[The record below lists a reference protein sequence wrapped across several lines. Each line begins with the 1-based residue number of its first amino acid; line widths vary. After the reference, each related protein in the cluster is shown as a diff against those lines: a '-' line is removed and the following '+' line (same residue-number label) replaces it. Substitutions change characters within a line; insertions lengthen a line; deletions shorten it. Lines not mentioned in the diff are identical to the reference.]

1 MNEEFLKGLG
11 LSDEVIAKVMTEHNN
26 SVADTNQKLT
36 TAESQVTTL
45 NEQLQKRDNDI
56 ATLKENAGSNDDLK
70 NQLST
75 LQEKYDKDTADLQAS
90 MAESKLNYKVDL
102 ALKDANALNGTAVKA
117 LLNMDSIK
125 MNDKDELEGLTE
137 QIESLQK
144 AEDSSMLFK
153 QAEANPAPPN
163 WSVGGNHN
171 NPGNN
176 EPTWKDRLSANIAKA
191 KQ

>member
-1 MNEEFLKGLG
+1 MNEEFLKKLG
-11 LSDEVIAKVMTEHNN
+11 LSDEVIEKIMAEHSK
-26 SVADTNQKLT
+26 SVAETEQKLT
-36 TAESQVTTL
+36 TAESEATTL
-45 NEQLQKRDNDI
+45 KEQLQKRDDDI
-56 ATLKENAGSNDDLK
+56 ATLKQNAGSNEELK
-70 NQLST
+70 GQLDS

-137 QIESLQK
+137 QIENLQK

-171 NPGNN
+171 NSGNN
-176 EPTWKDRLSANIAKA
+176 EPTWKDRLSANVAKI